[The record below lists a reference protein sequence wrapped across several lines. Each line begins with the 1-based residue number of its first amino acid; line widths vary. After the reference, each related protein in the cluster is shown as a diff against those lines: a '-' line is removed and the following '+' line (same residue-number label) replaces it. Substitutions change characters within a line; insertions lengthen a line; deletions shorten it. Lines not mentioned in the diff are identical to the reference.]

1 MAKLTVKGLDKYEA
15 ELQKL
20 QNISRDM
27 IGEAIYEGAK
37 IVADAVKSGI
47 QTIPIDNRFVRGNAT
62 LHGITE
68 EQKQGLLD
76 GFGIARMRDQNG
88 YLHVKI
94 GFNGY
99 NNMKSKTYPGGQPNS
114 LIARSVNAGSSFRQR
129 IPFID
134 TAVSQSRSAAENAM
148 KKKIDESIK
157 NVMN

>member
-1 MAKLTVKGLDKYEA
+1 MARLTVKGLDKYEA
-15 ELQKL
+15 NLQKL
-20 QNISRDM
+20 QTISKDM
-27 IGEAIYEGAK
+27 IGEAIFEGAK

-134 TAVSQSRSAAENAM
+134 NAVNQSRSAAETAM
-148 KKKIDESIK
+148 KEKIDESIK